1 MNMVINH
8 IITRHWDQLHF
19 HPVPLGGLS
28 SEVEARCVEQ
38 PLNLAVHPIWLLQQ
52 VIWLRSFMIDSLHCI
67 LNAVM
72 IDLLMVLEVQGL
84 PKILTKA
91 EIESKASEQYE
102 GETSEK
108 DCITYSFGAK
118 Y

>member
-1 MNMVINH
+1 
-8 IITRHWDQLHF
+8 
-19 HPVPLGGLS
+19 
-28 SEVEARCVEQ
+28 
-38 PLNLAVHPIWLLQQ
+38 
-52 VIWLRSFMIDSLHCI
+52 
-67 LNAVM
+67 M

-108 DCITYSFGAK
+108 DCITSNCLSISLQLSSPGIDIAFSTAQQNF
-118 Y
+118 